1 MAETPTDERLVSHFA
16 GRINIETLFCRH
28 VTMEKIYLDHA
39 SAMPV
44 DPRVLEFAKQYLG
57 DGFGNPSSLHSVGL
71 AAKRALEDA
80 RVKIAGLVNAENET
94 CIIFTCGA
102 TESNNLAIKG
112 TALRNIGKGKKV
124 AASAIEHISV
134 LNPMKEL
141 QKNGFEFIIIPV
153 QSTGLVELEKLN
165 ESLTKDTTVTSIM
178 YANNEIGTIEPI
190 KKISEIVHEK
200 GLYLHVDAT
209 AACGRIPI
217 NVQNEGIDLLTLSSN
232 DMYGPQGAG
241 ALYIKPGIKL
251 QSILPGGGQERGLR
265 SGTENIFAIAGMGEA
280 ARIAKDEMDQEKKRL
295 EGIRDKLIEEIL
307 KIEKSYLTGHPTQ
320 RLPHHASFRF
330 SGIEGES
337 ILLNMD
343 MIYNIQVATGSACSS
358 KTLEP
363 SHVLLAIG
371 LKHEEAHGS
380 LVLTL
385 GRSNKIEEVPVITKA
400 VKETVERLRKLSP
413 L

>member
-1 MAETPTDERLVSHFA
+1 
-16 GRINIETLFCRH
+16 
-28 VTMEKIYLDHA
+28 MEKIYLDHA

-44 DPRVLEFAKQYLG
+44 DTRVLKFAEQYLNEV
-57 DGFGNPSSLHSVGL
+57 FGNPSSLHSAGL
-71 AAKRALEDA
+71 EAKRAIEDA
-80 RVKIAGLVNAENET
+80 RKKVAELINAENET
-94 CIIFTCGA
+94 CIVFTSGA

-141 QKNGFEFIIIPV
+141 QKSGFELTLIPV
-153 QSTGLVELEKLN
+153 DLAGVVDLEKLKVIV
-165 ESLTKDTTVTSIM
+165 TKDTTVTSVM
-178 YANNEIGTIEPI
+178 YANNEIGTIQPI
-190 KKISEIVHEK
+190 KKVSEIIHEK

-209 AACGRIPI
+209 AAAGRIPI
-217 NVQNEGIDLLTLSSN
+217 DVQNDGIDLLTLSSN
-232 DMYGPQGAG
+232 DMYGPQGVG
-241 ALYIKPGIKL
+241 ALYVKPGVKL
-251 QSILPGGGQERGLR
+251 QAILPGGGQERGLR
-265 SGTENIFAIAGMGEA
+265 SGTENIFAVAGMGEA
-280 ARIAKDEMDQEKKRL
+280 ARIAKDEMDQESKRL
-295 EGIRDKLIEEIL
+295 TGIRDRLIDEIL
-307 KIEKSYLTGHPTQ
+307 KIEKSYLTGHRTQ

-343 MIYNIQVATGSACSS
+343 MRHHIQIATGSACTSR
-358 KTLEP
+358 TLEP

-380 LVLTL
+380 LVMTM
-385 GRSNKIEEVPVITKA
+385 GRSNDIEQVPTVAKA
-400 VKETVERLRKLSP
+400 VKQTVERLRELSP